1 MFPEDLNTN
10 LSESEKAIL
19 HVCILRTGMHTY
31 TYRNERKENRKQ
43 RFLFLKELLKHNTL
57 QKLKTQNF
65 KQPRQKSTLFP
76 ECPHLSTYGVA
87 TKGHYFLPLAASD

>member
-19 HVCILRTGMHTY
+19 HVCILRTSMHTY

-43 RFLFLKELLKHNTL
+43 RFLFLKGIIKAQHIAEIKNTE
-57 QKLKTQNF
+57 F
-65 KQPRQKSTLFP
+65 
-76 ECPHLSTYGVA
+76 
-87 TKGHYFLPLAASD
+87 